1 MTRAR
6 ARPRE
11 SDSRRASIEF
21 LSSTVSRRVDDG
33 LDLIRI
39 GRGVE
44 FIEFIDTSIHSR
56 AHGRVRVDGEEEA
69 GEIRAY
75 IVAAS

>member
-1 MTRAR
+1 
-6 ARPRE
+6 
-11 SDSRRASIEF
+11 
-21 LSSTVSRRVDDG
+21 

-44 FIEFIDTSIHSR
+44 FIEFIDSSIHSR

>member
-44 FIEFIDTSIHSR
+44 FIDTSIHSR